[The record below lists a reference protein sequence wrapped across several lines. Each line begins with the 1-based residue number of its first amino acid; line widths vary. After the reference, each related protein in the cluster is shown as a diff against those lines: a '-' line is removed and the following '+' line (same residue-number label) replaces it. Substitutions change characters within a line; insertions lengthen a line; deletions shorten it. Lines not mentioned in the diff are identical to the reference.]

1 MFTGNNSKQDQFVP
15 QQMNYNETKYTV
27 SSIFDL
33 NVFPPLLRDVILS
46 LHIDTQV
53 SIDLITSVVLAATS
67 LAYQPLIKV
76 VPPHSTIPEP
86 CSLYFLTLAES
97 GGGKTTINELVMKPF
112 YDFLTESKEEYD
124 AQLIKYKEKYDI
136 WKVKKQ
142 ALDSNLRKSIRN
154 DINSEND
161 EYALEEHMFMKPI
174 KPLEPCFI
182 HEDTTP
188 KSLLEGLCK
197 CPDAG
202 IISDESIVFFK
213 GYIKN
218 NYGVLNKA
226 WDGSSYSYKRANK
239 ESKNIKPTLTISLMV
254 QPIIFQKYLDKYGE
268 EAKGS
273 GFLSRFLFSSIHSN
287 AVKNTQAFIS
297 NNTQGFTNKSTSPS
311 YLKNFHDF
319 LWSLLQKRKK
329 ILTDQAHQVKILKLQ
344 EASIME
350 YANIRSLFLI
360 NPMIIESYKNISDVI
375 SKASANT
382 LRLAAIFHE
391 ANRIEGNELSIETL
405 NNAKSVITSYM
416 NQAHEIFYSMSEF
429 NQIEK
434 DAKKLYAWI
443 MGRFHNGNY
452 APFLKSDIEK
462 SGPNSLRKIDKLE
475 PILNIV
481 ISYSAVRVIQK
492 KTGGPKYI
500 SFINTYNYCNVPQ
513 GEDIYSF
520 HIIPVNPSN
529 NPNGVIPYVDF
540 KIL

>member
-1 MFTGNNSKQDQFVP
+1 MAMFTGNNSKQDQFVP
-15 QQMNYNETKYTV
+15 QQMNYNETQHTV

-53 SIDLITSVVLAATS
+53 SIDLITSAVLAATS
-67 LAYQPLIKV
+67 LAYQPVIKV

-124 AQLIKYKEKYDI
+124 VQLIKYKEKYDI
-136 WKVKKQ
+136 WKIKKQ
-142 ALDSNLRKSIRN
+142 ALDSNLRRSVRN
-154 DINSEND
+154 NINPEND
-161 EYALEEHMFMKPI
+161 EYALEKHMLMKPI
-174 KPLEPCFI
+174 KPIEPYFI

-202 IISDESIVFFK
+202 IVSDESIVFFK

-218 NYGVLNKA
+218 NYGILNKA
-226 WDGSSYSYKRANK
+226 WDGSSYSYNRANK

-254 QPIIFQKYLDKYGE
+254 QPIIFQRYLDKYGE

-287 AVKNTQAFIS
+287 VVKNTQVFI
-297 NNTQGFTNKSTSPS
+297 NKNTSLN
-311 YLKNFHDF
+311 YLENFHDF
-319 LWSLLQKRKK
+319 LRHLLQKRKE
-329 ILTDQAHQVKILKLQ
+329 ILIDQGSHAKILKVNDS
-344 EASIME
+344 SIKE
-350 YANIRSLFLI
+350 YENIRSSFLI
-360 NPMIIESYKNISDVI
+360 NPMFIESYKNISDII
-375 SKASANT
+375 SKSSANT

-391 ANRIEGNELSIETL
+391 INGVKGDELSIEML
-405 NNAKSVITSYM
+405 NNARSVITSYM
-416 NQAHEIFYSMSEF
+416 HQAHEIFYSMSKL

-443 MGRFHNGNY
+443 MNRFRNY
-452 APFLKSDIEK
+452 NNNPFLKSEIEK
-462 SGPNSLRKIDKLE
+462 FGPNSLRKIDKLE
-475 PILNIV
+475 PILNI
-481 ISYSAVRVIQK
+481 IRTYSMVTVIQK
-492 KTGGPKYI
+492 NTGGPKYI
-500 SFINTYNYCNVPQ
+500 SFINTFNYFKVPQ
-513 GEDIYSF
+513 GEELYLF
-520 HIIPVNPSN
+520 HIVPVDPNKNSN
-529 NPNGVIPYVDF
+529 GIIPYVDF
-540 KIL
+540 KMQ

>member
-15 QQMNYNETKYTV
+15 QQMNYNETQHTV

-53 SIDLITSVVLAATS
+53 SIDLITSAVLAATS

-112 YDFLTESKEEYD
+112 YDFLTESKEEYGV
-124 AQLIKYKEKYDI
+124 QLIKYKEKYDI
-136 WKVKKQ
+136 WKIKKQ

-154 DINSEND
+154 NINPEND
-161 EYALEEHMFMKPI
+161 EHALEKHMLMKPI
-174 KPLEPCFI
+174 KPLELYFI

-202 IISDESIVFFK
+202 IVSDESIVFFK

-218 NYGVLNKA
+218 NYGILNKA
-226 WDGSSYSYKRANK
+226 WDGSSYSYNRANK

-254 QPIIFQKYLDKYGE
+254 QPTIFQKYLDKYGE

-287 AVKNTQAFIS
+287 AVKNTQV
-297 NNTQGFTNKSTSPS
+297 FTNKNTSAS
-311 YLKNFHDF
+311 HLKNFHDF
-319 LWSLLQKRKK
+319 LGSLLQKRKK
-329 ILTDQAHQVKILKLQ
+329 ILFNQVSQVKVLKLKDI
-344 EASIME
+344 SIKE
-350 YANIRSLFLI
+350 YENIRSLFLI
-360 NPMIIESYKNISDVI
+360 NPMVNESYKNISDII
-375 SKASANT
+375 SKSSANT

-391 ANRIEGNELSIETL
+391 INGFKGNELSIEIL

-416 NQAHEIFYSMSEF
+416 NQAREIFHSMSKF

-443 MGRFHNGNY
+443 MDRFHNGNY
-452 APFLKSDIEK
+452 APFLKSEIEK
-462 SGPNSLRKIDKLE
+462 FGPNSLRKIDKLE
-475 PILNIV
+475 PILNI
-481 ISYSAVRVIQK
+481 IMTYSIVKVIQRN
-492 KTGGPKYI
+492 TGGPKYI
-500 SFINTYNYCNVPQ
+500 SFINKYNYCNVPQ
-513 GEDIYSF
+513 GENIYSF
-520 HIIPVNPSN
+520 HIVPINSNKNPD
-529 NPNGVIPYVDF
+529 GIIPYVNF
-540 KIL
+540 NAL